1 MPKVENYELEQ
12 RLKWLW
18 DLLNRLSTGARNFEP
33 VNDVLAALLDD
44 VKMAERAI
52 EIAEQ
57 IWIVENCEAK
67 AVEAGKRMIG
77 LMQWSKDD

>member
-12 RLKWLW
+12 RLKWLG
-18 DLLNRLSTGARNFEP
+18 DLLNRLPAGARNFEP
-33 VNDVLAALLDD
+33 VNDVLAALMDD

-57 IWIVENCEAK
+57 IWIVERSEDT
-67 AVEAGKRMIG
+67 AVAAGKRMIE
-77 LMQWSKDD
+77 LMEWTP